1 MIKMIYTPPEDMPA
15 HLKILWRTKK
25 PAKTLIETSEAMGMK
40 RQYFGRLCNAYSL
53 CTVESV
59 LKIAAFFDIHPK
71 EIDSNFPAWA
81 THSRGANAIITTPMN
96 NYEFSTETLARVKQT
111 WVVYK
116 EQTGSTLET
125 TAPLLGLATTTF
137 AEYLSGKNKLNAE
150 FIIKFSSLTSK
161 HPRDF
166 APDFPAFFLTK

>member
-1 MIKMIYTPPEDMPA
+1 MIKMIYTPPDDMPKY
-15 HLKILWRTKK
+15 LKILWRTHK
-25 PAKTLIETSEAMGMK
+25 PVRTLAEASEAMGMK
-40 RQYFGRLCNAYSL
+40 RQYFGKLCNAQSL

-81 THSRGANAIITTPMN
+81 THSRGENAIITTPMN
-96 NYEFSTETLARVKQT
+96 YEFSAETLVRVKQA
-111 WVVYK
+111 WENYQ
-116 EQTGSTLET
+116 EQTGAILVN
-125 TAPLLGLATTTF
+125 TAPLLGLATTTL
-137 AEYLSGKNKLNAE
+137 AEYFSGKNKLNAE
-150 FIIKFSSLTSK
+150 FILKFSSLTSK